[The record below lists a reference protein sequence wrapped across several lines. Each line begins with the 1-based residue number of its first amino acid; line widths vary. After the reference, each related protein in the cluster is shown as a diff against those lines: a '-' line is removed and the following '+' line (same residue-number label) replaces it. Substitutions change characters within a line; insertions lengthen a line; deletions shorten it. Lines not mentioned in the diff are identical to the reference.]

1 MSDKPIRLGKA
12 ASELN
17 VGLPTLIEFL
27 ATKGIVIDSNPNSKL
42 DPEHFHILRSEFAAD
57 QTLKDQ
63 SKAALIKE
71 KKETISLQETKPE
84 PSVSKSIP
92 VEDDGDEINLDEIK
106 RSVLGGETSSSKPK
120 EPTINVV
127 GKINLDEFSPKKK
140 AETPKVEEVKSEATT
155 PEPQEKN
162 TYE

>member
-106 RSVLGGETSSSKPK
+106 RSVLGGETASSKPK

-127 GKINLDEFSPKKK
+127 GKINLDGLNRRPQLLNPKKK
-140 AETPKVEEVKSEATT
+140 HLRIR
-155 PEPQEKN
+155 PQK
-162 TYE
+162 